1 MTSKYP
7 TPYDAQ
13 FDVKAKIAQLFI
25 YPIKSCGA
33 IELKE
38 AVLTDTGLDLD
49 RAWMVVDDAP
59 EKKGEFLTQRELPR
73 MALIQPTL
81 TSFDMIVK
89 APGMSALKLAID
101 EVAEPVTVKVWD
113 DTVKAFDMGDEAAD
127 WFSDFLNQTVRLV
140 RFDPEQKRLSSMAWT
155 KGIEAKNG
163 FDDGF
168 AVLVASVASLKVLND
183 KLTAAGEK
191 AITMQRLRPNVV
203 LTGIEAYEEDRLD
216 TLHITTQQGEAQLK
230 HVKPCARC
238 TMPDVDLQNG
248 KQGTAV
254 ADMLQTYRAN
264 PLMDGAV
271 TFGMNAIVLNGEG
284 ATLRVGQAVG
294 ADVAFV
300 LDLTKAQ
307 NL

>member
-7 TPYDAQ
+7 IQYD
-13 FDVKAKIAQLFI
+13 VRAKIAQLFI

-49 RAWMVVDDAP
+49 RAWMVVD
-59 EKKGEFLTQRELPR
+59 EKGEFVTQRQLPR
-73 MALIQPTL
+73 MALIQPLL

-101 EVAEPVTVKVWD
+101 EVAAPVTVKVWE
-113 DTVKAFDMGDEAAD
+113 DTVKAFDMGDEAAY

-140 RFDPEQKRLSSMAWT
+140 RFDPEQTRLSSMKWT
-155 KGIEAKNG
+155 NGIEAKNG

-168 AVLVASVASLKVLND
+168 AVLVTSVASLKVLND
-183 KLTAAGEK
+183 KLTAAGDK
-191 AITMQRLRPNVV
+191 AVTMQRFRPNVV
-203 LTGIEAYEEDRLD
+203 LTGIDAYDEDRLD
-216 TLHITTQQGEAQLK
+216 TLNITTQQGVARLK

-238 TMPDVDLQNG
+238 TIPDVDLQSG

-254 ADMLQTYRAN
+254 ADMLQSYRAN

-271 TFGMNAIVLNGEG
+271 TLGMNAIVLSENGEGLG

-294 ADVAFV
+294 ANYAF
-300 LDLTKAQ
+300 
-307 NL
+307 

>member
-7 TPYDAQ
+7 IQYD
-13 FDVKAKIAQLFI
+13 VRAKIAQLFI

-49 RAWMVVDDAP
+49 RAWMVVD
-59 EKKGEFLTQRELPR
+59 EQGEFVTQRQLPR

-101 EVAEPVTVKVWD
+101 EVAAPVSVKVWE
-113 DTVKAFDMGDEAAD
+113 DTVKAFDMGDEAAY

-140 RFDPEQKRLSSMAWT
+140 RFDPEQTRLSSMKWT
-155 KGIEAKNG
+155 NGVEAKNG

-168 AVLVASVASLKVLND
+168 AVLVTSVASLKVLND
-183 KLTAAGEK
+183 KLTAAGER
-191 AITMQRLRPNVV
+191 AVSMQHFRPNVV
-203 LTGIEAYEEDRLD
+203 LTGIDAYDEDRLD
-216 TLHITTQQGEAQLK
+216 TLNITTQQGVAQLK

-238 TMPDVDLQNG
+238 TIPDVDLQSG

-254 ADMLQTYRAN
+254 ADMLQSYRAN

-271 TFGMNAIVLNGEG
+271 TLGMNAIILNGEG

-294 ADVAFV
+294 ANYVF
-300 LDLTKAQ
+300 
-307 NL
+307 

>member
-1 MTSKYP
+1 
-7 TPYDAQ
+7 
-13 FDVKAKIAQLFI
+13 
-25 YPIKSCGA
+25 
-33 IELKE
+33 
-38 AVLTDTGLDLD
+38 
-49 RAWMVVDDAP
+49 
-59 EKKGEFLTQRELPR
+59 

-81 TSFDMIVK
+81 TSFDLIVK
-89 APGMSALKLAID
+89 APGMSSLKLAID
-101 EVAEPVTVKVWD
+101 EVAEPVTVTVWD
-113 DTVKAFDMGDEAAD
+113 DTVKAFDMGDEAAY

-140 RFDPEQKRLSSMAWT
+140 RFDPEQKRLSSMEWT

-168 AVLVASVASLKVLND
+168 AVLVTSAASLKVLND

-203 LTGIEAYEEDRLD
+203 LTGIDAYEEDRLD
-216 TLHITTQQGEAQLK
+216 TLNIQAKEAVVQLK
-230 HVKPCARC
+230 HVKPCDRC

-264 PLMDGAV
+264 QLMDGAV
-271 TFGMNAIVLNGEG
+271 TLGMNAIVLAGEG

-294 ADVAFV
+294 ANYVF
-300 LDLTKAQ
+300 
-307 NL
+307 

>member
-7 TPYDAQ
+7 TPHDAK

-38 AVLTDTGLDLD
+38 SLLTDTGLDLD
-49 RAWMVVDDAP
+49 RAWMVVDENGA
-59 EKKGEFLTQRELPR
+59 FLTQREEPR

-81 TSFDMIVK
+81 TSFDLIVK

-101 EVAEPVTVKVWD
+101 EVAAPVTVTVWD
-113 DTVKAFDMGDEAAD
+113 DTVKAFDMGDEAAY
-127 WFSDFLNQTVRLV
+127 WFSDFLSTNQTVRKNVRLV
-140 RFDPEQKRLSSMAWT
+140 RFDPEQKRLSSMEWT

-168 AVLVASVASLKVLND
+168 AVLVTSVASLKVLND

-203 LTGIEAYEEDRLD
+203 LTGIDAYDEDRLD
-216 TLHITTQQGEAQLK
+216 TLHITTQEGVSQLK

-238 TMPDVDLQNG
+238 TIPDVDLQNG

-264 PLMDGAV
+264 QLMDGAV
-271 TFGMNAIVLNGEG
+271 TLGMNAIILTGEG
-284 ATLRVGQAVG
+284 STLRVGQAV
-294 ADVAFV
+294 AANYVF
-300 LDLTKAQ
+300 
-307 NL
+307 

>member
-7 TPYDAQ
+7 TQ

-49 RAWMVVDDAP
+49 RAWMVVD
-59 EKKGEFLTQRELPR
+59 ESGKVVSQREEPR
-73 MALIQPTL
+73 MTLIQPTL
-81 TSFDMIVK
+81 TSFDLIVK
-89 APGMSALKLAID
+89 APGMSSLKLAID
-101 EVAEPVTVKVWD
+101 EVAEPVTVTVWD
-113 DTVKAFDMGDEAAD
+113 DTVKAFDMGDEAAY

-140 RFDPEQKRLSSMAWT
+140 RFDPEQKRLSSMEWT
-155 KGIEAKNG
+155 KGLEGKNG
-163 FDDGF
+163 FSDAF
-168 AVLVASVASLKVLND
+168 AVLVTSVASLKVLND
-183 KLTAAGEK
+183 KLAAAGER
-191 AITMQRLRPNVV
+191 TVSMQNFRPNVV
-203 LTGIEAYEEDRLD
+203 LTGIDAYDEDRLD
-216 TLHITTQQGEAQLK
+216 TLNIQAKEAVVQLK
-230 HVKPCARC
+230 HVKPCDRC

-264 PLMDGAV
+264 QLMDGAV
-271 TFGMNAIVLNGEG
+271 TLGMNAIVLAGEG

-294 ADVAFV
+294 ANYVF
-300 LDLTKAQ
+300 
-307 NL
+307 

>member
-7 TPYDAQ
+7 VQYD
-13 FDVKAKIAQLFI
+13 VRAKIAQLFI

-38 AVLTDTGLDLD
+38 SVLTDTGLDLD
-49 RAWMVVDDAP
+49 RAWMVVD
-59 EKKGEFLTQRELPR
+59 EQGEFVTQRQLPR

-101 EVAEPVTVKVWD
+101 EVAAPVTVKVWD
-113 DTVKAFDMGDEAAD
+113 DSVKAFDMGDEAAD
-127 WFSDFLNQTVRLV
+127 WFSDFLKKTVRLV
-140 RFDPEQKRLSSMAWT
+140 RFDPEQKRLSDMTWT

-168 AVLVASVASLKVLND
+168 ALLVTSVASLKVLND
-183 KLTAAGEK
+183 KLAAAGEK
-191 AITMQRLRPNVV
+191 AVTMQRFRPNVV
-203 LTGIEAYEEDRLD
+203 LTAIDAYDEDRLD
-216 TLHITTQQGEAQLK
+216 TLNITTQQGVVKLK

-238 TMPDVDLQNG
+238 TIPDVDLQSG

-254 ADMLQTYRAN
+254 ADMLQSYRAN

-271 TFGMNAIVLNGEG
+271 TLGMNAIILSGEG

-294 ADVAFV
+294 ADYAF
-300 LDLTKAQ
+300 
-307 NL
+307 

>member
-7 TPYDAQ
+7 TQ

-49 RAWMVVDDAP
+49 RAWMVVDENGA
-59 EKKGEFLTQRELPR
+59 FLTQREEPR

-89 APGMSALKLAID
+89 APGMSSLKLAID
-101 EVAEPVTVKVWD
+101 EVAEPVTVTVWE
-113 DTVKAFDMGDEAAD
+113 DTVKAFDMGDEAAY

-140 RFDPEQKRLSSMAWT
+140 RFDPEQKRLSSMEWT
-155 KGIEAKNG
+155 KGLEAKNG

-168 AVLVASVASLKVLND
+168 AVLVTSVASLKVLND

-191 AITMQRLRPNVV
+191 AISMQRLRPNVV
-203 LTGIEAYEEDRLD
+203 LTGIDAYDEDRLD
-216 TLHITTQQGEAQLK
+216 TLNIQAKEAIVQLK

-238 TMPDVDLQNG
+238 TIPDVDLQSG
-248 KQGTAV
+248 KQGTVV
-254 ADMLQTYRAN
+254 ADMLQSYRAN
-264 PLMDGAV
+264 QLMDGAV
-271 TFGMNAIVLNGEG
+271 TLGMNAIILAGEG

-294 ADVAFV
+294 AYYAF
-300 LDLTKAQ
+300 
-307 NL
+307 

>member
-7 TPYDAQ
+7 TQ

-33 IELKE
+33 IEMKE

-49 RAWMVVDDAP
+49 RAWMVVDENGA
-59 EKKGEFLTQRELPR
+59 FLTQREEPR

-81 TSFDMIVK
+81 TSFDLIVK
-89 APGMSALKLAID
+89 APGMSSLKLAID
-101 EVAEPVTVKVWD
+101 EVAEPVSVTVWD
-113 DTVKAFDMGDEAAD
+113 DTVKAFDMGDEAAY

-140 RFDPEQKRLSSMAWT
+140 RFDPEQKRLSSMEWT

-168 AVLVASVASLKVLND
+168 AVLVTSAASLKVLND
-183 KLTAAGEK
+183 KLTAAGER
-191 AITMQRLRPNVV
+191 TVSMQNFRPNVV
-203 LTGIEAYEEDRLD
+203 LTGIDAYDEDRLD
-216 TLHITTQQGEAQLK
+216 TLSIQAKEAVVQLK
-230 HVKPCARC
+230 HVKPCDRC

-264 PLMDGAV
+264 QLMDGAV
-271 TFGMNAIVLNGEG
+271 TLGMNAIVLAGEG

-294 ADVAFV
+294 ANYVF
-300 LDLTKAQ
+300 
-307 NL
+307 

>member
-7 TPYDAQ
+7 IQYD
-13 FDVKAKIAQLFI
+13 VRAKIAQLFI

-49 RAWMVVDDAP
+49 RAWMVVD
-59 EKKGEFLTQRELPR
+59 EQGEFVTQRQLPR

-81 TSFDMIVK
+81 TSFDMILK
-89 APGMSALKLAID
+89 APGMSSLKLAID
-101 EVAEPVTVKVWD
+101 EVAEPVIVKVWE
-113 DTVKAFDMGDEAAD
+113 DTVKAFDMGDEAAY

-140 RFDPEQKRLSSMAWT
+140 RFDPEQTRLSSMKWT
-155 KGIEAKNG
+155 NGVEAKNG

-168 AVLVASVASLKVLND
+168 AVLVTSVASLKVLND
-183 KLTAAGEK
+183 KLTAAGER
-191 AITMQRLRPNVV
+191 AVSMQHFRPNVV
-203 LTGIEAYEEDRLD
+203 LTGIDAYDEDRLD
-216 TLHITTQQGEAQLK
+216 ILNITTQQGVAQLK

-238 TMPDVDLQNG
+238 TIPDVDLQSG

-254 ADMLQTYRAN
+254 ADMLQSYRAN

-271 TFGMNAIVLNGEG
+271 TLGMNAIILNGEG

-294 ADVAFV
+294 ANYVF
-300 LDLTKAQ
+300 
-307 NL
+307 

>member
-7 TPYDAQ
+7 TP
-13 FDVKAKIAQLFI
+13 FDVRAKIAQLFI

-38 AVLTDTGLDLD
+38 VVLTDTGLDLD
-49 RAWMVVDDAP
+49 RAWMVVD
-59 EKKGEFLTQRELPR
+59 ENGVFLTQREEPR
-73 MALIQPTL
+73 MALIQPML

-101 EVAEPVTVKVWD
+101 EVAAPITVTVWD
-113 DTVKAFDMGDEAAD
+113 DTVKAFDMGDEAAY

-140 RFDPEQKRLSSMAWT
+140 RFDPEQTRLSSMAWT
-155 KGIEAKNG
+155 KGIAAKNG

-168 AVLVASVASLKVLND
+168 AVLVTSVASLKVLND

>member
-7 TPYDAQ
+7 TP
-13 FDVKAKIAQLFI
+13 FDVRAKIAQLFI
-25 YPIKSCGA
+25 YPIKSCGG

-49 RAWMVVDDAP
+49 RAWMVVDEQGA
-59 EKKGEFLTQRELPR
+59 FVTQRQVPR
-73 MALIQPTL
+73 MTLIQPTL

-101 EVAEPVTVKVWD
+101 EVAAPVTVKVWE
-113 DTVKAFDMGDEAAD
+113 DTVKAFDMGDEAAY

-140 RFDPEQKRLSSMAWT
+140 RFDPEQKRLSSMKWT
-155 KGIEAKNG
+155 NGVEAKNG

-168 AVLVASVASLKVLND
+168 AVLVTSVASLKELND
-183 KLTAAGEK
+183 RLAAAGEK
-191 AITMQRLRPNVV
+191 AVTMARFRPNVV
-203 LTGIEAYEEDRLD
+203 LTGIDAHDEDRLD
-216 TLHITTQQGEAQLK
+216 TLHISTQEGVAQLK

-238 TMPDVDLQNG
+238 TIPDVDLQTG

-254 ADMLQTYRAN
+254 ADMLQSYRAN
-264 PLMDGAV
+264 PIMDGAI
-271 TFGMNAIVLNGEG
+271 TLGMNAIILAGEG

-294 ADVAFV
+294 ANVAF
-300 LDLTKAQ
+300 
-307 NL
+307 

>member
-7 TPYDAQ
+7 TQY
-13 FDVKAKIAQLFI
+13 DVKAKIAQLFI

-49 RAWMVVDDAP
+49 RAWMVVDENGA
-59 EKKGEFLTQRELPR
+59 FLTQREEPR
-73 MALIQPTL
+73 MTLIQPTL
-81 TSFDMIVK
+81 TSFDLIVK
-89 APGMSALKLAID
+89 APGMSSLKLAID
-101 EVAEPVTVKVWD
+101 EVAEPVTVTVWD
-113 DTVKAFDMGDEAAD
+113 DTVKAFDMGDEAAY

-140 RFDPEQKRLSSMAWT
+140 RFDPEQKRLSSMEWT

-168 AVLVASVASLKVLND
+168 AVLVTSVASLKVLND
-183 KLTAAGEK
+183 KLTAAGER
-191 AITMQRLRPNVV
+191 AVSMQHFRPNVV
-203 LTGIEAYEEDRLD
+203 LTGIDAYDEDRLD
-216 TLHITTQQGEAQLK
+216 TLNIQAKEAVVQLK

-238 TMPDVDLQNG
+238 TIPDVDLQNG

-264 PLMDGAV
+264 QLMDGAV
-271 TFGMNAIVLNGEG
+271 TLGMNAIVLNGEG

-294 ADVAFV
+294 ANYVF
-300 LDLTKAQ
+300 
-307 NL
+307 

>member
-1 MTSKYP
+1 MTQTPKSKYS
-7 TPYDAQ
+7 TPFDAK

-49 RAWMVVDDAP
+49 RAWMVVD
-59 EKKGEFLTQRELPR
+59 EQGVFLSQRELPR
-73 MALIQPTL
+73 MALIQPLLKTY
-81 TSFDMIVK
+81 DMIVK
-89 APGMSALKLAID
+89 APGMLALHIAID
-101 EVAEPVTVKVWD
+101 EVEKPVTVTVWE
-113 DTVKAFDMGDEAAD
+113 DTVKAFDMGDLAAQ
-127 WFSDFLNQTVRLV
+127 WFSDFLEQTVRLV
-140 RFDPEQKRLSSMAWT
+140 RFDPEQTRLSSRKWT
-155 KGIEAKNG
+155 NGLEAKNG

-168 AVLVASVASLKVLND
+168 AVLVTSVASLKVLND

-203 LTGIEAYEEDRLD
+203 LTGVEAYDEDRLD
-216 TLHITTQQGEAQLK
+216 TLHITTQEGEAQLK

-238 TMPDVDLQNG
+238 TIPDVDLQSG

-254 ADMLQTYRAN
+254 ADTLQSYRAN
-264 PLMDGAV
+264 PMMDGAV
-271 TFGMNAIVLNGEG
+271 TFGMNAIILAGEG

-294 ADVAFV
+294 ANYSF
-300 LDLTKAQ
+300 
-307 NL
+307 

>member
-7 TPYDAQ
+7 TQ

-49 RAWMVVDDAP
+49 RAWMVVDENGA
-59 EKKGEFLTQRELPR
+59 FLTQREEPR
-73 MALIQPTL
+73 MTLIQPTL
-81 TSFDMIVK
+81 TSFDLIVK
-89 APGMSALKLAID
+89 APGMSSLKLAID
-101 EVAEPVTVKVWD
+101 EVAEPVTVTVWD
-113 DTVKAFDMGDEAAD
+113 DTVKAFDMGDEAAY

-140 RFDPEQKRLSSMAWT
+140 RFDPEQKRLSSMEWT
-155 KGIEAKNG
+155 KGLEGKNG
-163 FDDGF
+163 FSDAF
-168 AVLVASVASLKVLND
+168 AVLVTSVASLKVLND
-183 KLTAAGEK
+183 KLTAAGER
-191 AITMQRLRPNVV
+191 TVSMQNFRPNVV
-203 LTGIEAYEEDRLD
+203 LTGIDAYDEDRLD
-216 TLHITTQQGEAQLK
+216 TLNIQTKEAVVQLK

-238 TMPDVDLQNG
+238 TIPDVDLQNG

-264 PLMDGAV
+264 QLMDGAV
-271 TFGMNAIVLNGEG
+271 TLGMNAIVLAGEG

-294 ADVAFV
+294 ANYVF
-300 LDLTKAQ
+300 
-307 NL
+307 

>member
-7 TPYDAQ
+7 TQY
-13 FDVKAKIAQLFI
+13 DVKAKIALLFI

-49 RAWMVVDDAP
+49 RAWMVVD
-59 EKKGEFLTQRELPR
+59 ENGVFLTQREEPR

-101 EVAEPVTVKVWD
+101 EVAEPVTVTVWE
-113 DTVKAFDMGDEAAD
+113 DTVKAYDMGDEAAL
-127 WFSDFLNQTVRLV
+127 WFSDFLEQTVRLV
-140 RFDPEQKRLSSMAWT
+140 RFDPEQTRLSSMEWT
-155 KGIEAKNG
+155 NGVEAKNG

-168 AVLVASVASLKVLND
+168 AVLVTSVASLKLLND
-183 KLTAAGEK
+183 KLAAAGER
-191 AITMQRLRPNVV
+191 AVAMQSFRPNVV
-203 LTGIEAYEEDRLD
+203 LTGIDAHDEDRLD
-216 TLHITTQQGEAQLK
+216 TLHITTKEAASLGIIQLK

-238 TMPDVDLQNG
+238 TIPDVDLQSG

-254 ADMLQTYRAN
+254 ADMLQNYRAN

-271 TFGMNAIVLNGEG
+271 TLGMNAIILAGEG

-294 ADVAFV
+294 ANYAF
-300 LDLTKAQ
+300 
-307 NL
+307 

>member
-7 TPYDAQ
+7 TQ

-25 YPIKSCGA
+25 YPIKSCGG

-49 RAWMVVDDAP
+49 RAWMVVDEDG
-59 EKKGEFLTQRELPR
+59 KFLTQREEPR

-81 TSFDMIVK
+81 TSFDLIVK

-101 EVAEPVTVKVWD
+101 EVAEPVTVTVWD
-113 DTVKAFDMGDEAAD
+113 DTVKAFDMGDEAAY
-127 WFSDFLNQTVRLV
+127 WLSDFLNQTVRLV
-140 RFDPEQKRLSSMAWT
+140 RFDPEQKRLSSMEWT

-168 AVLVASVASLKVLND
+168 AVLVTSVASLNVLND

-203 LTGIEAYEEDRLD
+203 LTGIDAYDEDRLD

-238 TMPDVDLQNG
+238 TIPDVDLQNG

-254 ADMLQTYRAN
+254 ADTLQSYRAN
-264 PLMDGAV
+264 PMMDGAV
-271 TFGMNAIVLNGEG
+271 TFGMNAIILAGEG

-294 ADVAFV
+294 ANYVF
-300 LDLTKAQ
+300 
-307 NL
+307 

>member
-7 TPYDAQ
+7 TQ

-25 YPIKSCGA
+25 YPIKSCGG

-49 RAWMVVDDAP
+49 RAWMVVDEDG
-59 EKKGEFLTQRELPR
+59 KFLTQREEPR

-81 TSFDMIVK
+81 TSFDLIVK
-89 APGMSALKLAID
+89 APGMSSLKLAID
-101 EVAEPVTVKVWD
+101 EVAEPVTVTVWD
-113 DTVKAFDMGDEAAD
+113 DTVKAFDMGDEAAY

-140 RFDPEQKRLSSMAWT
+140 RFDPEQKRLSSMEWT
-155 KGIEAKNG
+155 KGVEAKNG

-168 AVLVASVASLKVLND
+168 AVLVTSVASLKVLND
-183 KLTAAGEK
+183 KLTFAGEK

-203 LTGIEAYEEDRLD
+203 LTGIDAYDEDRLD
-216 TLHITTQQGEAQLK
+216 TLHITTQQGEAKLK

-238 TMPDVDLQNG
+238 TIPDVDLQNG

-254 ADMLQTYRAN
+254 ADMLQSYRAN
-264 PLMDGAV
+264 PMMDGAV
-271 TFGMNAIVLNGEG
+271 TWA
-284 ATLRVGQAVG
+284 
-294 ADVAFV
+294 
-300 LDLTKAQ
+300 
-307 NL
+307 